1 MGNISAE
8 EISQNFTSDLA
19 ASPSLKKTKQA
30 SSAKEKEQL
39 RYLDALQIPVMAVD
53 RNFGIRFINAF
64 GVRLLG
70 LCRSEEAARKK
81 CFDLFKLADFG
92 TEKFVCRQ
100 AMNGAAVAT
109 PETTAILCK
118 LKRSFNAEVRRC
130 LMRKAK
136 LEAR

>member
-8 EISQNFTSDLA
+8 EISQDFTADLA
-19 ASPSLKKTKQA
+19 VSSSLKKAKQA
-30 SSAKEKEQL
+30 SSAEEKEQL
-39 RYLDALQIPVMAVD
+39 RYLDASQIPVMAVD
-53 RNFGIRFINAF
+53 RNFGIRYIDAF

-81 CFDLFKLADFG
+81 CFDLFKLADCG

-109 PETTAILCK
+109 PETTAIFCK
-118 LKRSFNAEVRRC
+118 LKCSFNAGARLC

-136 LEAR
+136 LEAQ